1 MSQDRS
7 NPDHPPGG
15 VHAAGSQHRASQP
28 EDDFI
33 ELFAQVF
40 GIEKTQ
46 LLAPEF
52 PFLDIDGTPRYIDF
66 ALRAADRKIAFEV
79 DGPTHYQPPDFDRN
93 KYEDDLLRQNS
104 LMHLGWQV
112 YRWTDHELDRHP
124 ERVREQ
130 LALFLERIP
139 GLLELDDFL
148 PRQSGAAIDL
158 RAHQQDALDWL
169 ALIRHEGKTI
179 ALLEHA
185 TGSGKTVT
193 AIEDAKR
200 VGGPVL
206 YVAHRKT
213 LVHQTGREFARLWPD
228 VDHGRI
234 EGGRWQP
241 ERHVVCASVQALT
254 NRLGE
259 VPPDRFR
266 YLIID
271 EAHHAAA
278 DSYRALL
285 GHFTPAFTL
294 GLTATPERPDGKPV
308 LELFRDAAHRLSL
321 KEAIE
326 RGELVPIRCVRVKT
340 NVDLSKVRFNEVQ
353 YNRQDLETTITVPAR
368 NRLIVDTYL
377 DHVRGRKGVTFCVN
391 VRHGEAL
398 AELFRERGVPA
409 RSVSGA
415 MPAREREAVL
425 AAFARGELHMLCACD
440 LLNEGWDC
448 PDVEV
453 LLMAR
458 PTLSKIIYMQQLGR
472 GTRKAPGKDSL
483 LVFDF
488 VDNAGRYNQSWNLH
502 RLTRTRR
509 YRPGR
514 LVLAPEDRIADEDAN
529 GPGEPMVIHL
539 GVWTERLE
547 EVDVFDWQTVVKD
560 MLSVAELELALAA
573 SEGYLR
579 GKVLAGELTP
589 DHDLSIGS
597 RRYFYF
603 DKARTRAIAA
613 QFGLVPV
620 TAANIR
626 TRFLAFCDEMDMAA
640 SYKPVLLLCLLDT
653 VDADGSVPV
662 SRLTLAFRDFY
673 LARKAAGL
681 PAEKGRAR
689 MARVE
694 ALTETDIQRLILE
707 MPFRKFA
714 QRGFLRYDRDASRV
728 RVAPALW
735 ERLADEGMQAQVRT
749 LAERAVSAYYAR
761 IDQGDTPGRS
771 A

>member
-1 MSQDRS
+1 MTTPTD
-7 NPDHPPGG
+7 NP
-15 VHAAGSQHRASQP
+15 VTHRQATQP
-28 EDDFI
+28 EDDFV

-66 ALRAADRKIAFEV
+66 ALRAADRRIAFEV
-79 DGPTHYQPPDFDRN
+79 DGPTHYQPPDFDRT
-93 KYEDDLLRQNS
+93 KYEDDLRRQNS
-104 LMHLGWQV
+104 LIHQGWQV

-124 ERVREQ
+124 DRVKEQ
-130 LALFLERIP
+130 LALFLERVP

-148 PRQSGAAIDL
+148 PRQSGASIDL
-158 RAHQQDALDWL
+158 RTHQQDALDWL
-169 ALIRHEGKTI
+169 AQIRHAGKTI

-185 TGSGKTVT
+185 TGAGKTVT

-206 YVAHRKT
+206 YVAHRKN

-234 EGGRWQP
+234 EGGRWEP
-241 ERHVVCASVQALT
+241 ERHVVCASVQALS
-254 NRLGE
+254 NRL
-259 VPPDRFR
+259 PAIAPDRFR

-285 GHFTPAFTL
+285 GHFMPAFTL

-321 KEAIE
+321 KEAIQ
-326 RGELVPIRCVRVKT
+326 RRELVPIRCVRVQT
-340 NVDLSKVRFNEVQ
+340 NVDLSRVRFNEVQ

-368 NRLIVDTYL
+368 NALIVGTYL
-377 DHVRGRKGVTFCVN
+377 DHVRGRKGVAFCVN
-391 VRHGEAL
+391 VRHGEAI
-398 AELFRERGVPA
+398 AELFRARGVPA

-425 AAFARGELHMLCACD
+425 AAFAHGELHMLCACD

-472 GTRKAPGKDSL
+472 GTRKAPGKESL

-502 RLTRTRR
+502 RLTNTRT

-514 LVLAPEDRIADEDAN
+514 LVLAPEDRIADEDST
-529 GPGEPMVIHL
+529 GPSDPLVINL
-539 GVWTERLE
+539 GIWTERLE
-547 EVDVFDWQTVVKD
+547 EVDVFDWQSAVKD

-579 GKVLAGELTP
+579 GKVLAGDLTP
-589 DHDLSIGS
+589 DHDVTIGS

-603 DKARTRAIAA
+603 RKDRKQAIAKRY
-613 QFGLVPV
+613 GLTPV
-620 TAANIR
+620 TAANIHE
-626 TRFLAFCDEMDMAA
+626 RFLAFCREMDMTA
-640 SYKPVLLLCLLDT
+640 SYKPVLLRCLLET
-653 VDADGSVPV
+653 VDDTGSAPINQ
-662 SRLTLAFRDFY
+662 LTLAFRAFY
-673 LARKAAGL
+673 RQRQTDNL
-681 PAEKGRAR
+681 PVEKPRAR
-689 MARVE
+689 MARFE
-694 ALTETDIQRLILE
+694 TLTETDIQRLILE

-714 QRGFLRYDRDASRV
+714 QRGFLSYDKDRSRL
-728 RVAPALW
+728 RFAPTLW
-735 ERLADEGMQAQVRT
+735 SRIANETATLRELADSAI
-749 LAERAVSAYYAR
+749 AAYYQR
-761 IDQGDTPGRS
+761 IAS
-771 A
+771 

>member
-1 MSQDRS
+1 MTAGDDGEPIAGPMQRAARS
-7 NPDHPPGG
+7 
-15 VHAAGSQHRASQP
+15 SQP
-28 EDDFI
+28 EDDFV

-40 GIEKTQ
+40 GIEKTR

-52 PFLDIDGTPRYIDF
+52 PFLDIDGTARFIDF
-66 ALRAADRKIAFEV
+66 ALRASDRKVAFEV
-79 DGPTHYQPPDFDRN
+79 DGPTHYQPPEFDRT

-104 LMHLGWQV
+104 LIHHGWQV

-124 ERVREQ
+124 ERVKEQ
-130 LALFLERIP
+130 LALFLERVP

-148 PRQSGAAIDL
+148 PKQSGAQAKFNL

-185 TGSGKTVT
+185 TGSGKTLT

-200 VGGPVL
+200 HGGPVL

-234 EGGRWQP
+234 EGGTWQTDS
-241 ERHVVCASVQALT
+241 HVVCASIQALS
-254 NRLGE
+254 NRLSDI
-259 VPPDRFR
+259 PPERFR

-285 GHFTPAFTL
+285 GHFRPGFTL

-321 KEAIE
+321 RDAIE

-340 NVDLSKVRFNEVQ
+340 NVDLSRVRFNEVQ
-353 YNRQDLETTITVPAR
+353 YNRQDLETAITIPAR
-368 NRLIVDTYL
+368 NELIVDTYL
-377 DHVRGRKGVTFCVN
+377 EHVRGRKGVTFCVN
-391 VRHGEAL
+391 VRHGEAV

-415 MPAREREAVL
+415 MPAREREAAL

-472 GTRKAPGKDSL
+472 GTRKAPGKESL

-502 RLTRTRR
+502 RLTATRT

-514 LVLAPEDRIADEDAN
+514 LVLAPAGRIADEEARGQN
-529 GPGEPMVIHL
+529 EPIVINL
-539 GVWTERLE
+539 GFWTERLE
-547 EVDVFDWQTVVKD
+547 EVDVFDWQSTVKD
-560 MLSVAELELALAA
+560 MLSVAELELVLAA
-573 SEGYLR
+573 SENYLR
-579 GKVLAGELTP
+579 GKVLAGDLLP
-589 DHDLSIGS
+589 DHDVSIGS

-603 DKARTRAIAA
+603 RKDRKQEIAERYD
-613 QFGLVPV
+613 LKPV

-626 TRFLAFCDEMDMAA
+626 ERFLAFCDEMDLSA
-640 SYKPVLLLCLLDT
+640 SYKPVLLLCLLDS
-653 VDADGSVPV
+653 VDDEGSV
-662 SRLTLAFRDFY
+662 RLNLLTLAFRDFY
-673 LARKAAGL
+673 LARKASGL
-681 PAEKGRAR
+681 PIERPRAR
-689 MARVE
+689 MARVDD
-694 ALTETDIQRLILE
+694 LTEPVMERLILD
-707 MPFRKFA
+707 MPFRKFS
-714 QRGFLRYDRDASRV
+714 QKGFLTHDKDLSRLRFAPTLWSRLTEDDRQRV
-728 RVAPALW
+728 RRVAGA
-735 ERLADEGMQAQVRT
+735 A
-749 LAERAVSAYYAR
+749 
-761 IDQGDTPGRS
+761 IDRYFGVETGEVC
-771 A
+771 